1 MRSRG
6 QLLLGFFLIMFGA
19 FALLGAV
26 TNIDVGDLFW
36 PTVLIVLGVW
46 FIIRPRVV
54 KNGSQ
59 AHIQILGDVLRTGQ
73 WSVSSQEIWIGI
85 ADIDLDL
92 TQAEV
97 PAGVTTFRIVGFIG
111 DIDLTVPK
119 DVEVA
124 VEAMGM
130 VSTVRFLDRKGDY
143 FLTPV
148 HLKTDGYE
156 EAEKKVV
163 LEATAFIGDLKVR
176 QY

>member
-1 MRSRG
+1 MQSRG
-6 QLLLGFFLIMFGA
+6 QLLIGFFLILFGG

-26 TNIDVGDLFW
+26 TNIDIGDLFW
-36 PTVLIVLGVW
+36 PSMLIVLGVW
-46 FIIRPRVV
+46 FLVRPRIV
-54 KNGSQ
+54 KDGSE
-59 AHIQILGDVLRTGQ
+59 AHIQLLGDVLRSGK
-73 WSVSSQEIWIGI
+73 WDVISQEFWIGI

-92 TQAEV
+92 TQAEI

-119 DVEVA
+119 DIGVA

-130 VSTVRFLDRKGDY
+130 VSTIRFLDRKGDY

-148 HLKTDGYE
+148 HLTSDGYE
-156 EAEKKVV
+156 AAERKVV
-163 LEATAFIGDLKVR
+163 LETTAFIGDLKVR

>member
-1 MRSRG
+1 MKSRG
-6 QLLLGFFLIMFGA
+6 QLLLGFFLILFGG

-26 TNIDVGDLFW
+26 THIDVGDLFW
-36 PTVLIVLGVW
+36 PSVLIVLGVW
-46 FIIRPRVV
+46 FLVRPRVV
-54 KNGSQ
+54 KDGSQ
-59 AHIQILGDVLRTGQ
+59 AHIQLLGDVLRTGQ
-73 WSVSSQEIWIGI
+73 WSVASQEIWIGI
-85 ADIDLDL
+85 ADIDFDL

-119 DVEVA
+119 DVGVA

-130 VSTVRFLDRKGDY
+130 VSTIRFLDRKGDY

-156 EAEKKVV
+156 EAERKVI
-163 LEATAFIGDLKVR
+163 LETTAFIGDLKVR

>member
-1 MRSRG
+1 MESRG
-6 QLLLGFFLIMFGA
+6 QLLLGFFLILFGA

-26 TNIDVGDLFW
+26 TNIDVGDVFW
-36 PTVLIVLGVW
+36 PTVLIVVGVW
-46 FIIRPRVV
+46 FLVRPRVV
-54 KNGSQ
+54 KDGSQ
-59 AHIQILGDVLRTGQ
+59 AHIQVLGDLIRTGQ
-73 WSVSSQEIWIGI
+73 WPVASQEFWIGI

-97 PAGVTTFRIVGFIG
+97 PAGVTTFRVVGFIG

-148 HLKTDGYE
+148 HLKTDGYD

-163 LEATAFIGDLKVR
+163 LETTAFIGDLKIR